1 MGPLQH
7 RRVMVFCLSWN
18 PKRRVEP
25 LVQDQERAFVE
36 EIQAAERSMQK
47 ARDSVLDAR
56 HCISKALDM
65 CRDAQRD
72 TDHWALRFY
81 SPAQVRVTEA
91 AMLRLRVEVMAYI
104 EMDAMFRKTDES
116 HRTNVEHEVCRLAAE
131 RLKSRRDAD
140 TIAEDETLWPA
151 ALTRRNLELV
161 RERDSLLAK
170 LNESAALL
178 YASATREKA
187 AVCENATLT
196 QSLNRTRRDER
207 ALREKCDGFDMNL
220 RQLKKDRTKLL
231 AELETNRTTLRAE
244 LQKLKSIANDAVAS
258 IESADRLRKEK
269 LDCELALSKLTEESK
284 AWLAETEQL
293 RKEKAILAGQDPEAL
308 CPITLDVIRLPL
320 RTKCGHVFEANALWT
335 WNLKSN
341 GRCPVCRRRIEIA

>member
-1 MGPLQH
+1 VGPLQH

-36 EIQAAERSMQK
+36 EIQAAERCMQK

-72 TDHWALRFY
+72 TDHWALRVY

-104 EMDAMFRKTDES
+104 DVDAMFRKTDES
-116 HRTNVEHEVCRLAAE
+116 HRTNVGLEVCRLAAE
-131 RLKSRRDAD
+131 RLKLRRDAD
-140 TIAEDETLWPA
+140 TIAADETLWPA
-151 ALTRRNLELV
+151 VLTRRNVELV

-170 LNESAALL
+170 FNESSALL
-178 YASATREKA
+178 SASAKREKA

-196 QSLNRTRRDER
+196 QSWNRTWREVC
-207 ALREKCDGFDMNL
+207 ALRDKCEVLDTNL
-220 RQLKKDRTKLL
+220 RQLKKDRTTLL
-231 AELETNRTTLRAE
+231 AELKKLR
-244 LQKLKSIANDAVAS
+244 KIADDARAS
-258 IESADRLRKEK
+258 IENAERLRKER

-284 AWLAETEQL
+284 TWLAETEQL

>member
-7 RRVMVFCLSWN
+7 RRVNHMVFCLPWN

-25 LVQDQERAFVE
+25 LVQDQERAFIE
-36 EIQAAERSMQK
+36 EIRAAERCMQK

-104 EMDAMFRKTDES
+104 DVDAMFRKTDES
-116 HRTNVEHEVCRLAAE
+116 HRTNVGLEVCLLAAE
-131 RLKSRRDAD
+131 RLNSRRDAG

-207 ALREKCDGFDMNL
+207 AFREKCDGLDMNL
-220 RQLKKDRTKLL
+220 RQSKKDRTTLL
-231 AELETNRTTLRAE
+231 AE
-244 LQKLKSIANDAVAS
+244 LQKLKRIADDARAS
-258 IESADRLRKEK
+258 IESAERLRKEK

-293 RKEKAILAGQDPEAL
+293 RKEKAILAGQDPEAH
-308 CPITLDVIRLPL
+308 CPITLDVIKLPL

-335 WNLKSN
+335 WS
-341 GRCPVCRRRIEIA
+341 RTRTSCPVCRRRIEIA